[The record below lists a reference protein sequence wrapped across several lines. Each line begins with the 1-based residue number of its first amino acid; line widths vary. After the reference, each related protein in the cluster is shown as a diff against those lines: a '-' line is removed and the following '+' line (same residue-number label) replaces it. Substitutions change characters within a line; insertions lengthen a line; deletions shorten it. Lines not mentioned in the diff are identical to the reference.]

1 MTGQVLIIED
11 NRALAENL
19 AELFADEGLAVT
31 VCGTGAE
38 ALAAAGGADLAIL
51 DVRLPD
57 TTGVALLPQL
67 RELMPGGEV
76 ILMTGDA
83 SLATAI
89 AAVREGVF
97 AYVQKPFAPE
107 DLLAL
112 GKRALAQVQLRRER
126 QRLASE
132 LAVSEQLYRGVV
144 ESVESLIVG
153 LDRGGVIRMWNRCAV
168 QVTGWTQEELLGRP
182 FVDTVIA
189 EDQRDDC
196 HRGMQ
201 QAWRERRLLE
211 HECAVMT
218 VDGRRRTVRW
228 SAAAMATEGTAME
241 LLLLVGNDV
250 TERLALEK
258 RAADAEAM
266 SSLATLTAGLAH
278 EIRNPL
284 NAALLQLEL
293 LGRIGSRVA
302 DPSQRERIGECA
314 RLVQS
319 EIRRLSRLL
328 EEFLGLAR
336 PRTLDR
342 VPVDVRALLDYVAA
356 MQRPL
361 VELAHI
367 ELVVTVPEGLPRVL
381 GDQPKLT
388 QVLVNLLVNA
398 IDAMREADRRGTIEL
413 SAEPIGDRMCIR
425 VSDAGPGIDAQV
437 AKEIFRPFVSTKAA
451 GTGLG
456 LSIVK
461 RIIDQHGGTVELGP
475 RPGGGTVATVML
487 QTVPAATRD

>member
-1 MTGQVLIIED
+1 VTGHVLIIED
-11 NRALAENL
+11 NRPLAENL
-19 AELFADEGLAVT
+19 AELFADEGVAVT

-38 ALAAAGGADLAIL
+38 ALAAAQGAGLAIL

-57 TTGVALLPQL
+57 TTGVALLPRL

-76 ILMTGDA
+76 ILMTGDG

-112 GKRALAQVQLRRER
+112 GVRALAQVQLRRER
-126 QRLASE
+126 QRLARE

-153 LDRGGVIRMWNRCAV
+153 LDRDGVIRMWNRCATL
-168 QVTGWTQEELLGRP
+168 VTGWSQEELLGRP
-182 FVDTVIA
+182 FIDTVIA
-189 EDQRDDC
+189 EDQREMC
-196 HRGMQ
+196 RVGMQ

-211 HECAVMT
+211 HECAVLT
-218 VDGRRRTVRW
+218 SDGRRRTVRW
-228 SAAAMATEGTAME
+228 SAAAMATEGDAQE
-241 LLLLVGNDV
+241 LLLMVGNDV

-302 DPSQRERIGECA
+302 DPSQRERIGDCA

-342 VPVDVRALLDYVAA
+342 YPVDVRALLDYVAS

-367 ELVVTVPEGLPRVL
+367 ELQVVVPDGLPRVL

-398 IDAMREADRRGTIEL
+398 IDAMREAGKRGTIEL
-413 SAEPIGDRMCIR
+413 TAEAIDNRVCIR
-425 VSDAGPGIDAQV
+425 VADSGPGIDAQV

-456 LSIVK
+456 LSIAK

-487 QTVPAATRD
+487 QTVPAASRE

>member
-1 MTGQVLIIED
+1 MTGHVLIVED

-19 AELFADEGLAVT
+19 AELFADAGVSVS

-38 ALAAAGGADLAIL
+38 ALAAAHGTALAVV

-57 TTGVALLPQL
+57 TTGVALLPRL
-67 RELMPGGEV
+67 REHMPGGEV

-112 GKRALAQVQLRRER
+112 GVRALAQVQLRRER

-132 LAVSEQLYRGVV
+132 LAVSERLYRGVV

-153 LDRGGVIRMWNRCAV
+153 IDRDGAIRMWNRCAT
-168 QVTGWTQEELLGRP
+168 QITGWEQDELLGHP
-182 FVDTVIA
+182 FIDIVIA
-189 EDQRDDC
+189 EAQREQC
-196 HRGMQ
+196 HIGMK
-201 QAWRERRLLE
+201 QAWRDRRLLE
-211 HECAVMT
+211 HECGVLT
-218 VDGRRRTVRW
+218 REGRHRTVRW
-228 SAAAMATEGTAME
+228 SAAAMATEGEGME
-241 LLLLVGNDV
+241 MLLLVGNDV

-302 DPSQRERIGECA
+302 DASQRERIGDCA

-319 EIRRLSRLL
+319 EIRRLTRLL
-328 EEFLGLAR
+328 EEFLSLAR
-336 PRTLDR
+336 PRTLER
-342 VPVDVRALLDYVAA
+342 YPVDVRALLDYVAT

-361 VELAHI
+361 AEIAHI
-367 ELVVTVPEGLPRVL
+367 ELQVVVPDGLPRVL

-388 QVLVNLLVNA
+388 QVLINLVVNA
-398 IDAMREADRRGTIEL
+398 IDAMREAGMRGTIEL
-413 SAEPIGDRMCIR
+413 RGEAVGDRVCIR
-425 VSDAGPGIDAQV
+425 VADTGPGIDERV
-437 AKEIFRPFVSTKAA
+437 AKDLFRPFVSTKEM

-456 LSIVK
+456 LSIAK

-475 RPGGGTVATVML
+475 RPGGGTVASVLL
-487 QTVPAATRD
+487 QTVPAADPE

>member
-1 MTGQVLIIED
+1 MTGHVLIVED
-11 NRALAENL
+11 NHALADNL
-19 AELFADEGLAVT
+19 AELFTDVGAAVT

-38 ALAAAGGADLAIL
+38 ALEAAQGAGLAVV

-57 TTGVALLPQL
+57 TTGVALLPRL
-67 RELMPGGEV
+67 RERMPGGEV

-112 GKRALAQVQLRRER
+112 GVRALTQVQLRRER
-126 QRLASE
+126 HRLAGE
-132 LAVSEQLYRGVV
+132 LAVSERLYRGVV

-153 LDRGGVIRMWNRCAV
+153 LDREGAIRMWNRHAA
-168 QVTGWTQEELLGRP
+168 QITGWSQEALLGRP

-189 EDQRDDC
+189 PAQRDPC
-196 HRGMQ
+196 HVGLR
-201 QAWRERRLLE
+201 QAWRDRRLLE
-211 HECAVMT
+211 HECSVLT
-218 VDGRRRTVRW
+218 SDGRHRTVRW
-228 SAAAMATEGTAME
+228 SAASMETEGEAME

-302 DPSQRERIGECA
+302 DPSQRERIGDCA

-328 EEFLGLAR
+328 EEFLSLAR
-336 PRTLDR
+336 PRSLER
-342 VPVDVRALLDYVAA
+342 YPVDVRALLDYVAT

-361 VELAHI
+361 AELAHI
-367 ELVVTVPEGLPRVL
+367 ELQVAVPDGLPRVL

-388 QVLVNLLVNA
+388 QVLINLVVNA
-398 IDAMREADRRGTIEL
+398 IDAMREAGMGGTITLGGE
-413 SAEPIGDRMCIR
+413 AVDDRVCIQ
-425 VSDAGPGIDAQV
+425 VADTGPGVDERV
-437 AKEIFRPFVSTKAA
+437 AKDIFRPFVSTKEM

-456 LSIVK
+456 LSIAK

-475 RPGGGTVATVML
+475 RPGGGTIASVTL
-487 QTVPAATRD
+487 QTVPHRES

>member
-1 MTGQVLIIED
+1 MTGHVLIIED

-19 AELFADEGLAVT
+19 AELFADEGVGVT
-31 VCGTGAE
+31 VCVTGAE
-38 ALAAAGGADLAIL
+38 ALAAAQGAGLAIL

-76 ILMTGDA
+76 ILMTGDG

-97 AYVQKPFAPE
+97 AYVQKPFAPV

-112 GKRALAQVQLRRER
+112 GVRALAQVQLRRER
-126 QRLASE
+126 QRLARE

-153 LDRGGVIRMWNRCAV
+153 LDRDGVIRMWNRCAT
-168 QVTGWTQEELLGRP
+168 QVTGWSQDELLGRP
-182 FVDTVIA
+182 FIDSVIA
-189 EDQRDDC
+189 EEQREQC
-196 HRGMQ
+196 HVGMQ
-201 QAWRERRLLE
+201 QAWRDRRLLE
-211 HECAVMT
+211 HECAVLT
-218 VDGRRRTVRW
+218 SDGRRRTVRW
-228 SAAAMATEGTAME
+228 SAAAMATEGDAQE

-302 DPSQRERIGECA
+302 DLSQRERIGDCA

-342 VPVDVRALLDYVAA
+342 YPVDVRALLDYVAT

-361 VELAHI
+361 VEQAHI
-367 ELVVTVPEGLPRVL
+367 ELQVLVPEGLPRVL

-398 IDAMREADRRGTIEL
+398 IDAMREAEMRGTIEL
-413 SAEPIGDRMCIR
+413 TAEAIGDRVCIR
-425 VSDAGPGIDAQV
+425 VADTGPGIDAQV

-456 LSIVK
+456 LSIAK

-487 QTVPAATRD
+487 QTAPAATRE

>member
-1 MTGQVLIIED
+1 MTGHVLIVED

-19 AELFADEGLAVT
+19 AELFTDSGAYVT
-31 VCGTGAE
+31 VCGTGTE
-38 ALAAAGGADLAIL
+38 ALTAAQGAGLAIV

-57 TTGVALLPQL
+57 TTGVALLPRL
-67 RELMPGGEV
+67 REMMPGGEV

-112 GKRALAQVQLRRER
+112 GVRALAQVQLRRER
-126 QRLASE
+126 ERLAGE
-132 LAVSEQLYRGVV
+132 LAVSERLYRGVV

-153 LDRGGVIRMWNRCAV
+153 VDREGVIRMWNRCAA
-168 QVTGWTQEELLGRP
+168 QITGWSQDELFGRP
-182 FVDTVIA
+182 FIDTVIA
-189 EDQRDDC
+189 PDQRAQC
-196 HRGMQ
+196 RVGLQ

-211 HECAVMT
+211 HEFT
-218 VDGRRRTVRW
+218 VLARDGRHRTVRW
-228 SAAAMATEGTAME
+228 SAASMATEGEAME

-328 EEFLGLAR
+328 EEFLSLAR
-336 PRTLDR
+336 PRTLER
-342 VPVDVRALLDYVAA
+342 YPVDVRALLDYVTT

-361 VELAHI
+361 AELAHI
-367 ELVVTVPEGLPRVL
+367 ALQVSVPDGLPRVL

-388 QVLVNLLVNA
+388 QVLINLVVNA
-398 IDAMREADRRGTIEL
+398 IDSMREASMRGTIEL
-413 SAEPIGDRMCIR
+413 IGEVLDERVRIR
-425 VSDAGPGIDAQV
+425 VVDTGPGIDEQV
-437 AKEIFRPFVSTKAA
+437 AKDIFRPFVSTKAM

-456 LSIVK
+456 LSIAK

-475 RPGGGTVATVML
+475 RPGGGTIASVIL
-487 QTVPAATRD
+487 QTVPAALRE